1 MWLCIHGHPPKS
13 FSIKNCHIK
22 KELVLRTLGI
32 LRAESEEH
40 PMLGTSRIQSRR
52 ALGMQESVML
62 QAVPWQLSKSSPEE
76 PAWVF
81 SSHLF
86 CFRLIM

>member
-1 MWLCIHGHPPKS
+1 
-13 FSIKNCHIK
+13 
-22 KELVLRTLGI
+22 
-32 LRAESEEH
+32 
-40 PMLGTSRIQSRR
+40 MLGTSRIQSRR
-52 ALGMQESVML
+52 ALGMQESVTL